1 MQLRAALARIQV
13 HFVVG
18 KGGVGKSTVTAA
30 LALAA
35 ARSGLRVLVV
45 ELEGR
50 PDLPACF
57 GDPTPL
63 TFAPRTLVDLPSGG
77 RVEARRITPD
87 DALVEWL
94 REHGFRRLV
103 PRLVTS
109 GALEIIATAVPGIR
123 DVLIL
128 GKIKALTREGA
139 DIILVDAPA
148 TGHSVS
154 LLASPAALVAA
165 ARSGPIRRQAEE
177 VDALVRDGARCAVLL
192 VTLAEDLP
200 VTEAVQSAFDLED
213 RAGVALSAVVVNRFD
228 DAPEL
233 LRLPLSMSERASLS
247 TVLGTELER
256 ARAFTLAL
264 ADERRA
270 QRDRLALELPL
281 PQVVAPTVATT
292 DDVVDVGALAD
303 ALSTQEWP

>member
-35 ARSGLRVLVV
+35 AREGLRVLVV

-57 GDPTPL
+57 GDPAPL
-63 TFAPRTLVDLPSGG
+63 TFAPRTLVDSPSGG

-177 VDALVRDGARCAVLL
+177 ADALVRDPARCAVIL

-247 TVLGTELER
+247 TVLGTEIER

-270 QRDRLALELPL
+270 QRDRLARELPL
-281 PQVVAPTVATT
+281 PQVVVPTVATR
-292 DDVVDVGALAD
+292 DDVVDVGALAE
-303 ALSTQEWP
+303 ALGAQEWP

>member
-1 MQLRAALARIQV
+1 MELRAALAQIQV
-13 HFVVG
+13 RVVVG
-18 KGGVGKSTVTAA
+18 KGGVGKTTITAA

-35 ARSGLRVLVV
+35 AREGLHVQVV

-50 PDLPACF
+50 PDLPLCF
-57 GDPTPL
+57 GDPEPL
-63 TFAPRTLVDLPSGG
+63 TYAPRTLAEEPNGG
-77 RVEARRITPD
+77 WVEGRRITPD

-94 REHGFRRLV
+94 RDHGFRRLV
-103 PRLVTS
+103 PRLVAS

-139 DIILVDAPA
+139 DLILVDAPA

-154 LLASPAALVAA
+154 LLSAPSALMDA
-165 ARSGPIRRQAEE
+165 ARSGAIRRQAEE
-177 VDALVRDGARCAVLL
+177 VDALVRDGSRCSVLL

-200 VTEAVQSAFDLED
+200 VTEAVQSAFELED
-213 RAGVALSAVVVNRFD
+213 RAGIALSAVIVNRFD
-228 DAPEL
+228 DAPDD
-233 LRLPLSMSERASLS
+233 LRLPLSMSERS
-247 TVLGTELER
+247 TLTSTLGTTVER

-270 QRDRLALELPL
+270 QRERLARELPL
-281 PQVVAPTVATT
+281 PQLAVPSAIDTDTVADIDEIAT
-292 DDVVDVGALAD
+292 ALA
-303 ALSTQEWP
+303 AQEWP